1 MPLFLLLALSAD
13 AAPMAGPTAALAG
26 GYLFIDPDEEI
37 SSAWAVVPRLGYA
50 FGPRVGI
57 EAELGV
63 HGGQVASISMPYTGL
78 SPRLNLMIDMAPDHW
93 LQPFFVG
100 GPGIFWKRA
109 SPQPGQVVPKTA
121 DQSRFVRKDPAT
133 QQYVAVPNTDPLA
146 SFGAGLLVRMDGPWF
161 FRLDGRAFLHWGED
175 EVGYAQGFANWEVTG
190 GLAFRGGELRRDS
203 DDDGF
208 ADRVDPCP
216 AEAEDFDNFR
226 DDDGCPDKDNDR
238 DGVPDAKDSC
248 PDEEEDR
255 DGVEDEDGCP
265 DDDNDGDGVPDWTD
279 ACPSEPEDR
288 DGVQDED
295 GCPDLDNDQDGIP
308 DDRDRCPAAAEDVDG
323 FEDADGCPDEDN
335 DADGIPDKRD
345 QCPGEAET
353 LNGVDDTD
361 GCPDNAP
368 PPPDI
373 FNGVIRGINF
383 EPASAQLT
391 VESYKVLDDV
401 ADILLKY
408 AYIRVEVQGHTDSDG
423 PDAANLDLSA
433 RRARSVVEYLIK
445 RGVDPDRLE
454 YVGYGESKPLGPNSS
469 KALKAVN
476 RRVEFHRLDQGPS
489 GR

>member
-295 GCPDLDNDQDGIP
+295 GCPDLDNDQDGVP
-308 DDRDRCPAAAEDVDG
+308 DTSDKCALQAEDRDT
-323 FEDADGCPDEDN
+323 FEDEDGCPDLDN
-335 DADGIPDKRD
+335 DNDRIADTAD
-345 QCPGEAET
+345 QCPMQAEDYDGDT
-353 LNGVDDTD
+353 DTD
-361 GCPDNAP
+361 GCPDLYKTIVVLN
-368 PPPDI
+368 DRIELKQTI
-373 FNGVIRGINF
+373 FFATAKDRILPKSFPLLN
-383 EPASAQLT
+383 E
-391 VESYKVLDDV
+391 V
-401 ADILLKY
+401 ALALRDNPGFNVSI
-408 AYIRVEVQGHTDSDG
+408 EGHTDSQG
-423 PDAANLDLSA
+423 QGGVNQKLSQ
-433 RRARSVVEYLIK
+433 RRAESVRRYLIEQ
-445 RGVDPDRLE
+445 GISADRLQAI
-454 YVGYGESKPLGPNSS
+454 GYGEDRPIEDNRTAAGRT
-469 KALKAVN
+469 AN
-476 RRVEFHRLDQGPS
+476 RRVEFRIIKK
-489 GR
+489 